1 MSKLNVLVCGSTG
14 YIGLQLIKILKN
26 HKKIFIKLNCSI
38 GIEIVTIIP
47 VHNFKIRK

>member
-26 HKKIFIKLNCSI
+26 HKKYLLNIYVEIHQLEKNFIF
-38 GIEIVTIIP
+38 
-47 VHNFKIRK
+47 